1 MTFSRD
7 HHPFFLPPNSSGR
20 SNKAKQNRVSQ
31 NSAPPSCSNHFYH
44 LLHLYLIS
52 SIFSLAETIEPSQT
66 SKNHSPQARPS
77 DIALVAGYLP
87 TYLLR
92 YYTNRHRRR
101 IVSSP
106 SVSDH
111 DPLTLSPLSQCSK
124 GHPVPPLLQTIRND
138 PRPPRFVTTTQ
149 GTPDC
154 KEILPLLYVKIL
166 RTCQSNWNADP
177 LVSES
182 RCATGKR
189 TLGAAE
195 LVRRPAAEAS
205 D

>member
-138 PRPPRFVTTTQ
+138 PRPPPFRNNHSRNPRLQRNTAFTLRENTSY
-149 GTPDC
+149 
-154 KEILPLLYVKIL
+154 LPIQLERRSIGLGKSV
-166 RTCQSNWNADP
+166 CHWEADFG
-177 LVSES
+177 
-182 RCATGKR
+182 RCRAC
-189 TLGAAE
+189 
-195 LVRRPAAEAS
+195 
-205 D
+205 